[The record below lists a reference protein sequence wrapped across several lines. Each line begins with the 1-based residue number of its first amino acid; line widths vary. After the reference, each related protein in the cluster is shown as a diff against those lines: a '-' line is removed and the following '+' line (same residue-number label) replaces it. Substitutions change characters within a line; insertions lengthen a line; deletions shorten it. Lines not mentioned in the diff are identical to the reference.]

1 MFEFKQWYW
10 IECIVGIMQKLIK
23 GWNKNCKEVI
33 SWRNITNPSLN
44 LESITEY
51 WPIFIDHNVWL
62 KILRRNYHIIV
73 IIKIIVAN

>member
-10 IECIVGIMQKLIK
+10 IEWIVGIIQELIK

-33 SWRNITNPSLN
+33 SWRNITNSSLN

-51 WPIFIDHNVWL
+51 WPIFIDYNVWL
-62 KILRRNYHIIV
+62 KIVRRNYHII
-73 IIKIIVAN
+73 IIIEIIVAD